1 MLGEGLYY
9 KYILMIKIATEQKD
23 EAKVSQRGSDIT
35 KTPNKRKKATK
46 LVYFLNLMMIIF
58 ICKST
63 SP

>member
-1 MLGEGLYY
+1 MGEGLYY
-9 KYILMIKIATEQKD
+9 KYILMIKTETEQRD

-46 LVYFLNLMMIIF
+46 LVNFLNLMMIIF